1 MGLFVIVLLAASLLL
16 GADLMISSVLAV
28 IFTALFIWL

>member
-1 MGLFVIVLLAASLLL
+1 MFAAASQLL
-16 GADLMISSVLAV
+16 GTDLMLSSVLAV